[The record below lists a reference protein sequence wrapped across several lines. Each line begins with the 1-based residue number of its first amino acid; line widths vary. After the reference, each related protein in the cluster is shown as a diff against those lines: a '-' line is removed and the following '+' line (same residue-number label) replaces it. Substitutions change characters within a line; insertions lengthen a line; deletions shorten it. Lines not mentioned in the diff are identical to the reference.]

1 MEWIIRKLILQKISF
16 RCERRFPG
24 KNKHLVYGRI
34 PKELLPAG
42 MKTKVVRIINSLYGE
57 ILVDIMV

>member
-1 MEWIIRKLILQKISF
+1 MYCFIHCLMLDFILEILDVKGAF
-16 RCERRFPG
+16 LEG

-42 MKTKVVRIINSLYGE
+42 MKTMVV
-57 ILVDIMV
+57 